1 MKSLFDL
8 PGDDAERILD
18 LRREI
23 LRHDRLYYV
32 DARPVI
38 SDREYDLLL
47 DELIRLESAH
57 PDLVTPDSPTQR
69 VGGEP
74 VGTFETVTHEVPM
87 LSLANTYSREEV
99 EDFDRRVRQ
108 ALEGASPRYV
118 CELKYDGV
126 AMSLTYR
133 DGILVQAATRGDGQT
148 GDNVTANVKTIRAV
162 PLRLDHPDIRSA
174 TVRGEVYMLTETFLE
189 INRQAE
195 AHGEKTFANPRNLT
209 AGTLKQK
216 NPKAVA
222 KRRLEFVAYWLDTQD
237 VPLESHVGNIHM
249 LGGMGFP
256 TSPATATCDSVEQV
270 LTFLAEWDERRFEL
284 PFQIDGVVI
293 KVDSLRQQQ
302 ELGSVARS
310 PRWAIAYKYEAK
322 KAHSVLRDITL
333 QVGRTGVVTPVAELT
348 PTLLAGS
355 TISRATLHNEDYVR
369 DLDLCIGDTVVIE
382 KGGDVIPKVSAVVRE
397 LRPTTAHQW
406 QMPHVCPCPRQ
417 AHIHRP
423 EGNAQ
428 WFCNDARCPW
438 QLRRTLEHFASRDA
452 MDIDGLGE
460 KAIEQFIEAGLL
472 TSIADIYRLPERT
485 DEILMLDRW
494 APKSVQKL
502 ADGIKAS
509 KQQPFER
516 VLFALGIRFVGEG
529 VAKIL
534 ARNFT
539 SIESLMSATKHE
551 LTSVNEI
558 GESIADSILS
568 FMAEDD
574 NRTLIETL
582 RSAGLQLES
591 SQPRAMSSEFA
602 GMTFVFTGELTTMT
616 RRDAEELVEHRGGKA
631 SGSVSKKTSYVV
643 AGEAAGSKLA
653 KARELGVTV
662 LTEQEFRQ
670 MITNRDS
677 S

>member
-8 PGDDAERILD
+8 PGDDAERILE

-32 DARPVI
+32 EARPVI
-38 SDREYDLLL
+38 SDREYDQLL
-47 DELIRLESAH
+47 DELMHLESAH
-57 PDLVTPDSPTQR
+57 PELVTPDSPTQR

-74 VGTFETVTHEVPM
+74 IGTFETVTHSVPM

-133 DGILVQAATRGDGQT
+133 NGLMVQAATRGDGEK
-148 GDNVTANVKTIRAV
+148 GDNVTANVRTIRAV
-162 PLRLDHPDIRSA
+162 PLRLELPDIQTA

-189 INRQAE
+189 INRLAE
-195 AHGEKTFANPRNLT
+195 ANDEKVFANPRNLT

-237 VPLESHVGNIHM
+237 VTLESHSANID
-249 LGGMGFP
+249 LLKKMGLP
-256 TSPATATCDSVEQV
+256 TSPATAMCDSVEQV
-270 LTFLAEWDERRFEL
+270 LEFLAEWDERRFEL

-322 KAHSVLRDITL
+322 KAQSVLRDITL

-397 LRPTTAHQW
+397 LRPPTVERWH
-406 QMPHVCPCPRQ
+406 MPHVCPCPRQ

-452 MDIDGLGE
+452 MDIDGLGQ

-472 TSIADIYRLPERT
+472 TSIADIYRLSERS
-485 DEILMLDRW
+485 DAILMLERW
-494 APKSVQKL
+494 APKSLQRL
-502 ADGIKAS
+502 IDGINAS

-534 ARNFT
+534 AKNFP
-539 SIESLMSATKHE
+539 SIDALISATRE
-551 LTSVNEI
+551 QLTSVNEI
-558 GESIADSILS
+558 GDSIAESILS
-568 FMAEDD
+568 YLAEDD
-574 NRTLIETL
+574 NRTLIEAL
-582 RSAGLQLES
+582 RLAGLRMES
-591 SQPRAMSSEFA
+591 DQPLATSNEFA
-602 GMTFVFTGELTTMT
+602 GMTFVFTGEMTTMT
-616 RRDAEELVEHRGGKA
+616 RREAEEMVEQRGGKA

-643 AGEAAGSKLA
+643 AGQAAGSKLA
-653 KARELGVTV
+653 KAQELGVSV
-662 LTEQEFRQ
+662 LTEEEFRR
-670 MITNRDS
+670 MITSPDS
-677 S
+677 N

>member
-47 DELIRLESAH
+47 EELIRLESAN
-57 PDLVTPDSPTQR
+57 PNLVTPDSPTQR

-195 AHGEKTFANPRNLT
+195 ANGEKTFANPRNLT